1 MLFLLSGC
9 ISDIIKDNGV
19 PEELRKKLVI
29 SHIDVKGTYTRAWVT
44 DEYGDYM
51 DGQTYGISTYTSYSF
66 DASKY
71 IVVSGSVDRDT
82 AKNDIYAN
90 WRYTTGLGFGAEI
103 PWGFSL
109 YLDSSFYWTNYD
121 GERWAVKNHKFTEIA
136 ERNFTQRYSI
146 SLSNNKIDIWGFV
159 PTFTFSYTKR
169 DSNIHSR
176 EYEKWTTE
184 FTMRQRF

>member
-1 MLFLLSGC
+1 MPPRNRRYDSG
-9 ISDIIKDNGV
+9 
-19 PEELRKKLVI
+19 
-29 SHIDVKGTYTRAWVT
+29 
-44 DEYGDYM
+44 
-51 DGQTYGISTYTSYSF
+51 
-66 DASKY
+66 SKY
-71 IVVSGSVDRDT
+71 IVVSGGVDRDT

-146 SLSNNKIDIWGFV
+146 SLSNNKIVPKVLNIPEPKTTVIGNRDFV
-159 PTFTFSYTKR
+159 KGL
-169 DSNIHSR
+169 IHRGRRSHER
-176 EYEKWTTE
+176 SCS
-184 FTMRQRF
+184 